1 MSDLYPMQEIAPNSF
16 IFAVDNA
23 ISLADCAV
31 MVEKFEAN
39 VDQQYTGRIGENQ
52 QVAQQVK
59 KSTDL
64 RISGRENWVQYDALF
79 RESMTKA
86 IKSLSALYPFFSVN
100 RFKDLGYN
108 LQRTREG
115 EYYHWHLDAGPLRYR
130 GGGAPGPAAAA
141 LEPGDPVSFSERA
154 REPVHAPAAEHVL
167 VLLARRG
174 GQDRV
179 GLAALVVPSARPH
192 PALVP
197 GLRSAG
203 LHPVSVRDPE

>member
-16 IFAVDNA
+16 IYAVDNA

-39 VDQQYTGRIGENQ
+39 VGQQYTGRIGENQ
-52 QVAQQVK
+52 QVAREVK

-64 RISGRENWVQYDALF
+64 RISGRENWAQYDALF

-86 IKSLSALYPFFSVN
+86 IKSLSALYPFFRVN

-115 EYYHWHLDAGPLRYR
+115 EYYHWHLDAGPGELSQR
-130 GGGAPGPAAAA
+130 
-141 LEPGDPVSFSERA
+141 
-154 REPVHAPAAEHVL
+154 VL
-167 VLLARRG
+167 VALWYLNDVAGPG
-174 GQDRV
+174 GTTEFYHQNLSIQPKAGR
-179 GLAALVVPSARPH
+179 LVLFPPFWTH
-192 PALVP
+192 
-197 GLRSAG
+197 
-203 LHPVSVRDPE
+203 LHQNSILEKGVKYISTTWLCYA